1 MTSSHR
7 IIGPIGG
14 QHMAQTVVVNGETF
28 KRRNIVGVWLG
39 LPLITFGIYHL
50 VWYYKINNEAR
61 RFLKDDSISP
71 GVSLLAITLGAFL
84 IIPPF
89 VSVYQTGVRIRRMQ
103 ERAGLSSRIEPV
115 VALVLTFVF
124 GLHTLYIQSHLN
136 QIWDK
141 YLGAGAAQP
150 GFPPAGTTGALP
162 PSASG

>member
-1 MTSSHR
+1 
-7 IIGPIGG
+7 
-14 QHMAQTVVVNGETF
+14 MAQTVVVNGEAF

-71 GVSLLAITLGAFL
+71 GISLLAITLGAFL

-115 VALVLTFVF
+115 VALLLT
-124 GLHTLYIQSHLN
+124 
-136 QIWDK
+136 
-141 YLGAGAAQP
+141 
-150 GFPPAGTTGALP
+150 
-162 PSASG
+162 

>member
-1 MTSSHR
+1 
-7 IIGPIGG
+7 
-14 QHMAQTVVVNGETF
+14 MAQTVVVNGETF

-71 GVSLLAITLGAFL
+71 GISLLAITLGAIL

-89 VSVYQTGVRIRRMQ
+89 VSVYQTGVRIQRMQ

-115 VALVLTFVF
+115 VGLLLMFVF
-124 GLHTLYIQSHLN
+124 GLHTLYLQSHLN
-136 QIWDK
+136 RIWDK
-141 YLGAGAAQP
+141 YLSPASAQP
-150 GFPPAGTTGALP
+150 GISQSGSSGALP

>member
-1 MTSSHR
+1 
-7 IIGPIGG
+7 
-14 QHMAQTVVVNGETF
+14 MAQTVVVDGETF

-71 GVSLLAITLGAFL
+71 GISLLAITLGAFL

-103 ERAGLSSRIEPV
+103 ERAGLSSRSEPV
-115 VALVLTFVF
+115 VALLLTFVF

-136 QIWDK
+136 QIWDR

-150 GFPPAGTTGALP
+150 GIPPPGTTGALP

>member
-1 MTSSHR
+1 
-7 IIGPIGG
+7 
-14 QHMAQTVVVNGETF
+14 MAQTVVVNGETF

-71 GVSLLAITLGAFL
+71 GISLLAITLGAIL

-89 VSVYQTGVRIRRMQ
+89 VSLYQTAVRVQLMQ

-115 VALVLTFVF
+115 VALLVAFVF

-136 QIWDK
+136 RIWDM
-141 YLGAGAAQP
+141 YLGGGSAQP
-150 GFPPAGTTGALP
+150 GTSVG
-162 PSASG
+162 